1 MLYVIRSIH
10 SYFIWNP
17 STKQLAIF

>member
-1 MLYVIRSIH
+1 MLYVIRSIY

-17 STKQLAIF
+17 SIKLLAIF